1 MEKIIEILNEID
13 PSIDYANVTDLID
26 GKKLD
31 SFGIVTLVTELSD
44 EFGVEITA
52 KWMEPAN
59 FNSVEA
65 IWNMIQRIKEED

>member
-1 MEKIIEILNEID
+1 MDEILRILNDID
-13 PSIDYANVTDLID
+13 PSIDFEHADDIID

-44 EFGVEITA
+44 AFDIEITA
-52 KWMEPAN
+52 KWMDASN

-65 IWNMIQRIKEED
+65 IWNMINKIKEDN